1 MKKIAIFIVFS
12 LLFITNVSAS
22 DYENEMFIN
31 DENITINSDIN
42 SSSLIIGDNIDV
54 NNKIEGVGIL
64 FGNNVVLDSSVDY
77 FATIGSNV
85 TFNGIVKDGL
95 ILGDTIILNESSS
108 VGRDITIFAD
118 TVSISGSISRN
129 VRIYAKDVTIK
140 DAQIAGNVKIN
151 YADNIKVEANAH
163 IIGELSYNEDAITS
177 ISNVAS
183 IGNTT
188 TYIVEVDDV
197 NAFLEIIKNKAISLI
212 NVLVV
217 FALSLYFAPKLF
229 SKIELKKKDIIKNI
243 GLGFIF
249 LLLVPI
255 ITLMLIITVFGLS
268 LGIILIALYLLLL
281 YFSTIVTGYL
291 VGNLIW
297 DRFIKKEKLP
307 YLIGVMG
314 IVLLYIFKVIPI
326 LGTLVSFI
334 SILIGVG
341 TIISLC
347 NRKR

>member
-12 LLFITNVSAS
+12 LLFITNVKAD
-22 DYENEMFIN
+22 DYENEMFIYEDN
-31 DENITINSDIN
+31 VPINSDIT
-42 SSSLIIGDNIDV
+42 SASLIIGENIDV
-54 NNKIEGVGIL
+54 NSKIEGVGLL
-64 FGNNVVLDSSVDY
+64 FGNNVVLDSSIDY
-77 FATIGSNV
+77 FATVGSNI

-95 ILGDTIILNESSS
+95 ILGDSVVLNESSS
-108 VGRDITIFAD
+108 VGRDITIFANS
-118 TVSISGSISRN
+118 VSISGSISRN
-129 VRIYAKDVTIK
+129 VRIYAKEVSIK
-140 DAQIAGNVKIN
+140 DAQIAGNVSIS
-151 YADNIKVEANAH
+151 ADNINVDSNAQ
-163 IIGELSYNEDAITS
+163 IIGELSYNEDAIID

-188 TYIVEVDDV
+188 TFVREINDTNSFVET
-197 NAFLEIIKNKAISLI
+197 LKNKAISMI
-212 NVLVV
+212 NILVV

-243 GLGFIF
+243 GIGFIF
-249 LLLVPI
+249 LLLVPL
-255 ITLMLIITVFGLS
+255 ITLMLIVTVFGLS
-268 LGIILIALYLLLL
+268 LGIILIALYLLLI

-297 DRFIKKEKLP
+297 DKFIKKEKLP
-307 YLIGVMG
+307 YLMGVMG
-314 IVLLYIFKVIPI
+314 IIIIYIFKIIPI
-326 LGTLVSFI
+326 VGTLVSFI